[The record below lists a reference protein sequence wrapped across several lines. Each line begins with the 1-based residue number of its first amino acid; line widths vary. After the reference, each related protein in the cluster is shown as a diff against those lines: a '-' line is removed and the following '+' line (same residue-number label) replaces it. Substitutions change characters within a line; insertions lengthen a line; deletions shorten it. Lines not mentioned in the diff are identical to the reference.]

1 MALPGVQEEIPQPP
15 EHFFGLL
22 GNIPDIDRK
31 RISVSLGK
39 HVARYGPIFK
49 LNVLSKYLIII
60 ASQELVNEVCDER
73 RFKKTMSALKE
84 VSRAIGDGMIT
95 SETSNPVRPPQR
107 YAALVLTRRKR
118 TGSWRTNC

>member
-1 MALPGVQEEIPQPP
+1 MGFCSVAIDLQSKMVVHIGQEDIPQPP

-22 GNIPDIDRK
+22 GNIPDIDRR

-39 HVARYGPIFK
+39 HVTKYGPIFK
-49 LNVLSKYLIII
+49 LNVLSKYLIIL
-60 ASQELVNEVCDER
+60 ASQELVNEVCDEQ

-95 SETSNPVRPPQR
+95 AETSNPVCRWFNP
-107 YAALVLTRRKR
+107 
-118 TGSWRTNC
+118 